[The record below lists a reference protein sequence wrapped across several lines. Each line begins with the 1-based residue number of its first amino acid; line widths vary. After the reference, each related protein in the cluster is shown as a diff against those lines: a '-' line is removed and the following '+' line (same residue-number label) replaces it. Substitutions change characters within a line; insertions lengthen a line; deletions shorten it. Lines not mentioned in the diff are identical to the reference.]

1 MPIGVNV
8 TTSVR
13 TGPSNAS
20 APSGRFIIAG
30 LSERGPVNTPSIV
43 RSLAQFESVFGV
55 RTPYNGAAYDSARLF
70 WEEGGGELVFVRV
83 AGDAAAPASL
93 QDDSGLVLTA
103 ASPGAW
109 GNEVEAYMTAS
120 GGGMVKVVMNG
131 RQEMKSITIDKS
143 VLESGDTEML
153 QDLIITAVNEA
164 VRIGRA
170 NLDREMANISGG
182 IHLPGMF

>member
-1 MPIGVNV
+1 MKNMNDLLRQAQVMQNK
-8 TTSVR
+8 
-13 TGPSNAS
+13 
-20 APSGRFIIAG
+20 IAK
-30 LSERGPVNTPSIV
+30 
-43 RSLAQFESVFGV
+43 
-55 RTPYNGAAYDSARLF
+55 
-70 WEEGGGELVFVRV
+70 
-83 AGDAAAPASL
+83 L
-93 QDDSGLVLTA
+93 QQEMA
-103 ASPGAW
+103 EK
-109 GNEVEAYMTAS
+109 EVEASA
-120 GGGMVKVVMNG
+120 GGGMGKVVMNG